1 MTKHRAKDVRC
12 NDSSADDDFE
22 KPKKK
27 KKTVDSSKDGDKG
40 GPNKDT
46 KSEST
51 KIFRANFG
59 PLHDLFRDLENK
71 GLMAKEELI
80 TSLEKTPFR
89 YMLRVFI
96 HNKISKEELSKSNH
110 GLEMLVKTFTKTNDG
125 QYGFR
130 LVEGSDVFLPT
141 PEDMAVDWG
150 LQLIENG
157 IETKLLN
164 ERKVTPRT
172 NDLCKRYNFGESS
185 PPVVK
190 STDVQVAISDAIKN
204 GRVEDFV
211 RLVIFYMCQTIFF
224 TKMGNFSLPC
234 NYLVYVKSLDVIN
247 RISWPHLI
255 HNSMMESIESSN
267 GDVRR
272 ITGYTFYLLYWF
284 AEHSSLV
291 SRRGGAETMVPRFAR
306 WDAWNISKSISVLE
320 KFPCNLTQSDIF
332 KFGHDFTTQLDDAER
347 ELINPKKKQSRL
359 EAVQEIAIN
368 LEKEN
373 VALIIEKDDWINTLR
388 TTHGRFR
395 SEKNRLIA
403 KGKRLKVDVT
413 PEIFQAMATTL
424 EEIFKS
430 LDGSSNDGVQVEEND
445 DLGQVMEATEEEYD
459 IGPDEYERKTPN
471 TESPLPRNE
480 TDTVDDGSEFFSLGL
495 TQLFKEAEAKSDL
508 VSQGSENQKKR
519 AEKGV
524 GVDFTPDGLR
534 KRKGVKHVV
543 SNNREQYKQ
552 FESLKLYKHMEQDEQ
567 DYLKSYFERTNPSL
581 FDNDGGVPLSVL
593 GMHVEDLVD
602 DGYLESE
609 LLEYYMYRLDFKQ
622 KEAESQIQDSQEPE
636 KYSKSAFM
644 KPGALDLLQSS
655 EESGVDT
662 YIHDFILGI
671 PDGSRTGR
679 FSISTSLITGGST
692 TTPCQMITLVMHAGI
707 LRY

>member
-46 KSEST
+46 KS
-51 KIFRANFG
+51 
-59 PLHDLFRDLENK
+59 

-80 TSLEKTPFR
+80 IALEKTPFR

-110 GLEMLVKTFTKTNDG
+110 GLEMLVKIFTKTNDG

-141 PEDMAVDWG
+141 PEYMAVDWG

-172 NDLCKRYNFGESS
+172 NDLCKRYNFVESS

-224 TKMGNFSLPC
+224 TKTGNFSLPC

-272 ITGYTFYLLYWF
+272 ITGCTFYLLYWF

-306 WDAWNISKSISVLE
+306 WDAWNISNAISVLE

-359 EAVQEIAIN
+359 EAVQERAIN

-373 VALIIEKDDWINTLR
+373 VSLIIEKDDWINTLR

-430 LDGSSNDGVQVEEND
+430 LAGSSYDGVQVEEND
-445 DLGQVMEATEEEYD
+445 ELGQVMETTEEEYD
-459 IGPDEYERKTPN
+459 IGPDEYDRKTPD

-480 TDTVDDGSEFFSLGL
+480 TDTVDDGSGFFSLGL
-495 TQLFKEAEAKSDL
+495 TQLFKEAEAKSDVIPDATQQENVSSL
-508 VSQGSENQKKR
+508 VRGVKTRKKR

-567 DYLKSYFERTNPSL
+567 DYLKSYFERTNPSDFAWRL

-679 FSISTSLITGGST
+679 FSILTSLITGGST
-692 TTPCQMITLVMHAGI
+692 TTPCQMITLVMHAWI